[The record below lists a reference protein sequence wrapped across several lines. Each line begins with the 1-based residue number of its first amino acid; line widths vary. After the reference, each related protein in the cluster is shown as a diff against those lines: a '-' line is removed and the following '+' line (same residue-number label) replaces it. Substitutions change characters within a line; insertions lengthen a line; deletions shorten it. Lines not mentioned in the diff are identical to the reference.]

1 MFTYILEQIDR
12 NLTDK
17 KERGELVEIMKLIRQ
32 RKLLFV
38 LGLAMAV
45 CLSAF
50 CGTQAQAASNKKQ
63 MTSAEFVSYIGKQ
76 ARKDMKK
83 TGVLASVTTAQA
95 ILESGYGKSSL
106 AIQGNNLFGIKAKT
120 SWSSKWNGKTYT
132 KSTKEYINGRWITIK
147 DAFRSYDS
155 WSDSIYD
162 HSQYLINAKNGSKAR
177 YPGIAKCKSYKKA
190 TKIIKNGGYATAPN
204 YDKVLCELIQ
214 RWNLTKY
221 DK

>member
-1 MFTYILEQIDR
+1 
-12 NLTDK
+12 
-17 KERGELVEIMKLIRQ
+17 MKLIRQ

-38 LGLAMAV
+38 LGLVIAV
-45 CLSAF
+45 CF
-50 CGTQAQAASNKKQ
+50 GVFHGTEAKAASNKKQ
-63 MTSAEFVSYIGKQ
+63 MTSAEFVNYIGKK
-76 ARKDMKK
+76 AKKDMKK

-106 AIQGNNLFGIKAKT
+106 AMQANNLFGIKAKT
-120 SWSSKWNGKTYT
+120 SWSSKWTGKTYT
-132 KSTKEYINGRWITIK
+132 KNTKEYINGRWITIK
-147 DAFRSYDS
+147 DTFRSYKD

-162 HSQYLINAKNGSKAR
+162 HSKYLVNAKNGSKPR
-177 YPGIAKCKSYKKA
+177 YPGIAKCRNYKKA
-190 TKIIKNGGYATAPN
+190 TKIIKDGGYATAPN